1 MQLIYAPGIR
11 FDFAMLLFELVRHGM
26 SWTPLEQ
33 WLFVDTLALVQA
45 VGVSHLG
52 GCAKLQCLVQGQCV
66 GSLRAQRALDDCVCL
81 RTVVERV
88 AESYGVR
95 AVDLLRPLVVRLDA
109 VASAAQVSTL

>member
-66 GSLRAQRALDDCVCL
+66 GSLRAHRALDDCIAL
-81 RTVVERV
+81 RAVVQGI
-88 AESYGVR
+88 AESYGVC
-95 AVDLLRPLVVRLDA
+95 VLDLLRDMVVSLDA
-109 VASAAQVSTL
+109 PASAAQVSTL

>member
-1 MQLIYAPGIR
+1 MALDRPWAPRLQGALQNWVSFLR
-11 FDFAMLLFELVRHGM
+11 DHAGN
-26 SWTPLEQ
+26 
-33 WLFVDTLALVQA
+33 LAVSILVQA

-66 GSLRAQRALDDCVCL
+66 GSLRAHRALDDCVCL

-95 AVDLLRPLVVRLDA
+95 AIDLLRPLVVRLDA